1 MDRAPR
7 YEEDVFAW
15 SQHQARVLR
24 ALRER
29 GAALPNDLDLE
40 HVAEEIEDLGLSELN
55 SVLSHLEGMLIHLA
69 KIVSSPEARPV
80 RKWLVEVDEHQGH
93 ATRRYTAAMAQR
105 IDLDHVWRRALARA
119 KADLRRYGETLAE
132 LPAACPFALEDLLS
146 EEPNAEALAA
156 RLRPPPAA

>member
-1 MDRAPR
+1 MDRMPQ

-29 GAALPNDLDLE
+29 GAGLPNDLDLE

-55 SVLSHLEGMLIHLA
+55 SVLGHLEGMLIHLA
-69 KIVSSPEARPV
+69 KAVSSPGALPV
-80 RKWLVEVDEHQGH
+80 RKWLAEVDEHQGH
-93 ATRRYTAAMAQR
+93 ATRRFTPAMRQR

-119 KADLRRYGETLAE
+119 GADLRRYGEALAD
-132 LPAACPFALEDLLS
+132 LPAACPFALDDLLS
-146 EEPNAEALAA
+146 EAPNAEALAA
-156 RLRPPPAA
+156 RLRPPAA